1 MHFSCEGIITI
12 QTKNKKLV
20 FKNLIVDAG
29 LDRLGTNSFDDCTGY
44 CAVGTSGTTPTVSDT
59 NLGTSLAGVARNQ
72 IVFGNSSGTPVWY
85 SFNRYSYVFP
95 VGAIV
100 GDVREIGF
108 FSALGGTMF
117 SRSLIKD
124 SEGQPITLTIL
135 DDEQLFV
142 TYEVRKYVPTTS
154 TGTFNLKING
164 TDTSF
169 NYTLKAAEVDTT
181 TSGGYWYA
189 PNSLAALA
197 SATFYEDNTLGDI
210 TGVPTGAT
218 SSSGTAT
225 VDAYTSG
232 SFSSTINCIAEPNVA
247 NFTTGIGAIYLSNGF
262 QVSFGTQISKNSD
275 RRLVIPIKITW
286 GRV

>member
-1 MHFSCEGIITI
+1 MHFSCEGIITL
-12 QTKNKKLV
+12 QTKNKTLT
-20 FKNLIVDAG
+20 FRNLIVDTG
-29 LDRLGTNSFDDCTGY
+29 LDRLGTNGFDACTGY
-44 CAVGTSGTTPTVSDT
+44 CAVGTSGTTPTVSDST
-59 NLGTSLAGVARNQ
+59 LGASLAGVARNQ

-100 GDVREIGF
+100 GEVREIGF
-108 FSALGGTMF
+108 FSALGGVMF

-169 NYTLKAAEVDTT
+169 NYTLKAAEVDAT

-197 SATFYEDNTLGDI
+197 SATFYEDSTLGDV
-210 TGVPTGAT
+210 TGVPTGVT
-218 SSSGTAT
+218 SGAGSAT
-225 VDAYTSG
+225 VNAYTGG

-247 NFTTGIGAIYLSNGF
+247 NFTAGIGAIYLSNGF
-262 QVSFGTQISKNSD
+262 QISFSTQIPKNSD